1 MRAKVT
7 KIDEKPSYRGGS
19 FFFIFFKTDEG
30 RSAKTCIYPQ
40 YGNAR
45 RWLPEIP
52 KWRAALADGR
62 EVWLDGLF
70 LRGNLIDADSQF
82 TVKVLSNV
90 AA

>member
-7 KIDEKPSYRGGS
+7 KIDEKPSYRGGT
-19 FFFIFFKTDEG
+19 FFWVFFKTDEG

-40 YGNAR
+40 YGNAK

-52 KWRAALADGR
+52 KWRAALKDGR
-62 EVWLDGLF
+62 EVWLDGLC

-82 TVKVLSNV
+82 SVLKEPRV